1 LKAIA
6 NSLDSTL
13 RRAGDMVARW
23 GGEEFICL
31 LPEVTQE
38 QAINVAEQILF
49 SIRRLGIAHADSAV
63 VDHVTVSIGLATL
76 NLNHRTTWQALL
88 NQADQALYQAKH
100 QGRNRL
106 VVYQHNSM

>member
-6 NSLDSTL
+6 NSLVSTL

-38 QAINVAEQILF
+38 QAIDLAEQILF
-49 SIRRLGIAHADSAV
+49 NIRGLSIAHVDS
-63 VDHVTVSIGLATL
+63 TVATTSL
-76 NLNHRTTWQALL
+76 SA
-88 NQADQALYQAKH
+88 
-100 QGRNRL
+100 
-106 VVYQHNSM
+106 